1 MRSSPDAQYALHIG
15 YHQGVF
21 SACLFWLVASFTASY
36 FGVWASWVKWAM
48 VVLRL
53 VYLLRPKYIDHYP
66 TVDPSKSI
74 DMVSR
79 LTQRVGEDDVGR
91 KFTNVIRRSG
101 FFCPTRRL
109 PAHDSASKHER
120 QCHTFRKRMEDHV
133 GIQKLWQ

>member
-66 TVDPSKSI
+66 TVDP
-74 DMVSR
+74 R
-79 LTQRVGEDDVGR
+79 N
-91 KFTNVIRRSG
+91 TNGSVIRFENGWRTMSG
-101 FFCPTRRL
+101 FRNCGSDYDPSCDCSAERL
-109 PAHDSASKHER
+109 
-120 QCHTFRKRMEDHV
+120 V
-133 GIQKLWQ
+133 GLNCGG